1 MGFRPK
7 FWPSELKTKAVEAAT
22 GGCSQR
28 AETPPSDLC
37 EEFIFT
43 PKKTKEA
50 LVGWRQFLS
59 ILPCHLE
66 DRDKELSTE
75 VRLRKKITAQDGFAN
90 FTFPR
95 SCATNRL
102 L

>member
-1 MGFRPK
+1 M
-7 FWPSELKTKAVEAAT
+7 
-22 GGCSQR
+22 
-28 AETPPSDLC
+28 ET
-37 EEFIFT
+37 
-43 PKKTKEA
+43 
-50 LVGWRQFLS
+50 VS

-95 SCATNRL
+95 SDTSSRL
-102 L
+102 HEGGMKLVLKGAVVLEQLIYQSLTTIKIHSPNLPKSSIEMQK